1 VTAAV
6 SPAGKPASASVV
18 EMTQIVMPSDA
29 NILGTAFGGK
39 IMEWTDLAAA
49 VAAQRHARLPVVTA
63 SIDQLAF
70 VAPVR
75 IGQVAVLR
83 GQVNA
88 VFSTSMEVGVHV
100 LTEDPLT
107 GERKKC
113 CEAFLTFVALGPDG
127 KPVPVPPLLCETP
140 EERQREKDAGVR
152 REARLA
158 LRRRLAG

>member
-1 VTAAV
+1 MTGPVSAA
-6 SPAGKPASASVV
+6 AKPASASVV

-100 LTEDPLT
+100 LTEDPLS

-113 CEAFLTFVALGPDG
+113 CEAFLTFVALGADG

-158 LRRRLAG
+158 LRRRLAQ